1 MGVTKRRVIYGIAA
15 LVGLSL
21 IALSVTTLAIH
32 SADTTAPVST
42 TNEPERGLHE
52 CKDKKVFRVLFS
64 QLVTVCQVD
73 IENSQIYVGID
84 DYGNVNGTGIWFSL
98 DEWNN
103 FMRQLSLIE
112 IVITDFQQDE

>member
-1 MGVTKRRVIYGIAA
+1 MDKRRVIYGVAA

-21 IALSVTTLAIH
+21 IALSIVTTLAIH
-32 SADTTAPVST
+32 RADATAPVT
-42 TNEPERGLHE
+42 TTTAQPERGPHE

-73 IENSQIYVGID
+73 IEHSQIHVGID
-84 DYGNVNGTGIWFSL
+84 DYRNDNGTGIWFSL

-112 IVITDFQQDE
+112 IVINDFQQDE